1 MKYTYLLLIFLLS
14 QCAAVNIVPLAIEE
28 SNKNKNISLI
38 EKYIEDP
45 YQVDG
50 KWFYPRDYKSYEE
63 VGIAEI
69 EINLNNGDMT
79 TNKEFFHNEAF
90 SGSHRSLPLPSILE
104 VTNLENGKTTKVRVN
119 NRGAYSSTHIIN
131 LSSVVFKELDLNSG
145 GGLVKIE
152 LINTNESFILSE
164 TRTFEEEKRVV
175 EAPISDVIVIDEEI
189 SNSEMVTNLSEI
201 QTIEKRQYNEIYI
214 NIAAFS
220 FFENAKIVL
229 DELSNF
235 KAKVYNMTTNG
246 GTQIYRVLIGP
257 YEDVNKL
264 INDLKDDTF
273 KKYEDLSIFLI

>member
-1 MKYTYLLLIFLLS
+1 MKYICLFLILLLS
-14 QCAAVNIVPLAIEE
+14 QCAAVNIVPLAIED
-28 SNKNKNISLI
+28 SNKNKNVSLI

-50 KWFYPRDYKSYEE
+50 KWFYPRDYKSYVE

-69 EINLNNGDMT
+69 ELDLNNGDLT

-104 VTNLENGKTTKVRVN
+104 VTNLENGRTTKVRVN

-131 LSSVVFKELDLNSG
+131 LSSGVFKDLNLNSE

-152 LINTNESFILSE
+152 LINTNESFILSK
-164 TRTFEEEKRVV
+164 TRTFEEEKKVV
-175 EAPISDVIVIDEEI
+175 EAPISDVVVIDSEI
-189 SNSEMVTNLSEI
+189 PNTEIVTNVSDI
-201 QTIEKRQYNEIYI
+201 QSIEKRQYNEIYL
-214 NIAAFS
+214 NVATFS
-220 FFENAKIVL
+220 FLKNAKIVL

-235 KAKVYNMTTNG
+235 KAKVYNMTTSG
-246 GTQIYRVLIGP
+246 GTQIFKVLIGP

>member
-1 MKYTYLLLIFLLS
+1 MKYIYLLLILLLS
-14 QCAAVNIVPLAIEE
+14 QCAAVNIVPLVIED
-28 SNKNKNISLI
+28 SNKNKNISII

-50 KWFYPRDYKSYEE
+50 KWFYPRDYKSYIE

-69 EINLNNGDMT
+69 EIELNNGDLT
-79 TNKEFFHNEAF
+79 TNKEFFHNEAL

-104 VTNLENGKTTKVRVN
+104 VTNLENGRKTKVRVN

-131 LSSVVFKELDLNSG
+131 LSTGVFKELNLNSG

-164 TRTFEEEKRVV
+164 TQTFEEEKRVV
-175 EAPISDVIVIDEEI
+175 EAPISDVVVIDAGI
-189 SNSEMVTNLSEI
+189 PNSEIVTNVSDI
-201 QTIEKRQYNEIYI
+201 QTIEKRQYNEIYL
-214 NIAAFS
+214 NIATFS
-220 FFENAKIVL
+220 FLENAKIVL
-229 DELSNF
+229 DGLSNF
-235 KAKVYNMTTNG
+235 KAKVYNMTTNEG
-246 GTQIYRVLIGP
+246 AQIFRVLIGP

>member
-1 MKYTYLLLIFLLS
+1 MKYIYLLLILLLS

-38 EKYIEDP
+38 EKYIEEP

-50 KWFYPRDYKSYEE
+50 KWFYPRDYKSFIE

-69 EINLNNGDMT
+69 EIELNNGDLT
-79 TNKEFFHNEAF
+79 KNKEFFHNEVH
-90 SGSHRSLPLPSILE
+90 SGYHRSLPLPSILE
-104 VTNLENGKTTKVRVN
+104 VTNLENGRTTKVRVN

-131 LSSVVFKELDLNSG
+131 LSSGVFKELNLNSE

-164 TRTFEEEKRVV
+164 TQTFEEEKRVV
-175 EAPISDVIVIDEEI
+175 EAPISDVVVIDTEI
-189 SNSEMVTNLSEI
+189 PNADIDNNVSDI
-201 QTIEKRQYNEIYI
+201 QTKEKRQYNEIYL
-214 NIAAFS
+214 NIATFS
-220 FFENAKIVL
+220 FLENAKIVL

-246 GTQIYRVLIGP
+246 SAQIFRVLIGP

>member
-1 MKYTYLLLIFLLS
+1 MKYICLLLILLLS
-14 QCAAVNIVPLAIEE
+14 QCAAVNIVPLAIEDN
-28 SNKNKNISLI
+28 NKNKNISLI
-38 EKYIEDP
+38 EKYIEEP

-50 KWFYPRDYKSYEE
+50 KWFYPRDYKSFIE

-69 EINLNNGDMT
+69 EIELNNGDLT
-79 TNKEFFHNEAF
+79 TNKEFFHNNVN
-90 SGSHRSLPLPSILE
+90 SGSHRSLPLPSILL
-104 VTNLENGKTTKVRVN
+104 VTNLENGRTTKVRVN

-131 LSSVVFKELDLNSG
+131 LSSGVFKELKLNSE

-164 TRTFEEEKRVV
+164 TQTFEEEKKVI
-175 EAPISDVIVIDEEI
+175 EAPISDVVVIGSEI
-189 SNSEMVTNLSEI
+189 PNTEIVTNVSDI
-201 QTIEKRQYNEIYI
+201 KTIEKRQYNEIYL
-214 NIAAFS
+214 NIATFS
-220 FFENAKIVL
+220 FLENAKIVL

-235 KAKVYNMTTNG
+235 KAKVYNMTTSG
-246 GTQIYRVLIGP
+246 GTQIFRVLIGP

>member
-1 MKYTYLLLIFLLS
+1 MKYIYLLLILLLS
-14 QCAAVNIVPLAIEE
+14 QCAAVNIVPLAIED

-50 KWFYPRDYKSYEE
+50 KWFYPRDYKSFLE

-69 EINLNNGDMT
+69 EIELNNGDLT
-79 TNKEFFHNEAF
+79 TNKEFFHNEAL

-104 VTNLENGKTTKVRVN
+104 VTNLENGRKTKVRVN
-119 NRGAYSSTHIIN
+119 NRGAYSSTHIIS
-131 LSSVVFKELDLNSG
+131 LSTGVFKELNLNSG

-164 TRTFEEEKRVV
+164 TQTFEEEKKVV
-175 EAPISDVIVIDEEI
+175 EAPISDVVVIDAEI
-189 SNSEMVTNLSEI
+189 PNTEIVTNVSDI
-201 QTIEKRQYNEIYI
+201 QTIEKRQYNEIYL
-214 NIAAFS
+214 NVATFS
-220 FFENAKIVL
+220 FLENAKIVL

-235 KAKVYNMTTNG
+235 KAKVYNMTTSG
-246 GTQIYRVLIGP
+246 GTQIFRVLIGP

>member
-1 MKYTYLLLIFLLS
+1 MKYVYLLLILLLS
-14 QCAAVNIVPLAIEE
+14 QCAAVNIVPLAIED

-50 KWFYPRDYKSYEE
+50 KWFYPRDYKSFLE

-69 EINLNNGDMT
+69 EIELNNGDLT
-79 TNKEFFHNEAF
+79 TNKEFFHNEVL

-104 VTNLENGKTTKVRVN
+104 VTNLENGRKTKVRVN
-119 NRGAYSSTHIIN
+119 NRGAYSSTHIIS
-131 LSSVVFKELDLNSG
+131 LSTGVFKELNLNSG

-164 TRTFEEEKRVV
+164 TQTFEEEKRVV
-175 EAPISDVIVIDEEI
+175 EAPISDVVVIDAGI
-189 SNSEMVTNLSEI
+189 PNSEIVTNVSDI
-201 QTIEKRQYNEIYI
+201 QTIEKRQYNEIYL
-214 NIAAFS
+214 NIATFS
-220 FFENAKIVL
+220 FLENAKIVL
-229 DELSNF
+229 DGLSNF
-235 KAKVYNMTTNG
+235 KAKVYNMTTNEG
-246 GTQIYRVLIGP
+246 AQIFRVLVGP
-257 YEDVNKL
+257 YKDVNKL

>member
-1 MKYTYLLLIFLLS
+1 MRYNYLLLILLLS
-14 QCAAVNIVPLAIEE
+14 QCTALDIVPLAIEE
-28 SNKNKNISLI
+28 INKNKNILLI

-50 KWFYPRDYKSYEE
+50 KWFYPRDHKSYVE

-69 EINLNNGDMT
+69 EIDLNNGDLT
-79 TNKEFFHNEAF
+79 TNKEFFHNDAF

-104 VTNLENGKTTKVRVN
+104 VTNLENGRTTKVRVN

-131 LSSVVFKELDLNSG
+131 LSSGVFKELNLNSG

-164 TRTFEEEKRVV
+164 TRTFEEEKKVV
-175 EAPISDVIVIDEEI
+175 EAPISDVVVIDNEI
-189 SNSEMVTNLSEI
+189 SNSEIVTNVSDM
-201 QTIEKRQYNEIYI
+201 QNIEKRQYNEIYL
-214 NIAAFS
+214 NIATFS

-235 KAKVYNMTTNG
+235 KAKVYNMTTNEG
-246 GTQIYRVLIGP
+246 SQIFRVLIGP
-257 YEDVNKL
+257 YGDINKL

>member
-1 MKYTYLLLIFLLS
+1 MKYIYLLLILLLS
-14 QCAAVNIVPLAIEE
+14 QCAAVNIVPLAIED

-50 KWFYPRDYKSYEE
+50 KWFYPRDYKSYVE

-69 EINLNNGDMT
+69 ELDLNNGDLT
-79 TNKEFFHNEAF
+79 TNREFFHNEAF

-104 VTNLENGKTTKVRVN
+104 VTNLENGRTTKVRVN

-131 LSSVVFKELDLNSG
+131 LSSGVFKDLNLNSG

-164 TRTFEEEKRVV
+164 TQTFEEEKKVV
-175 EAPISDVIVIDEEI
+175 EAPISDVVVIDAEI
-189 SNSEMVTNLSEI
+189 PNTEIVSNVSDI
-201 QTIEKRQYNEIYI
+201 QTIEKRQYNEIYL
-214 NIAAFS
+214 NIATFS
-220 FFENAKIVL
+220 FLENAKIVL

-235 KAKVYNMTTNG
+235 KAKVYNMTTSG
-246 GTQIYRVLIGP
+246 GTQIFRVLIGP

>member
-1 MKYTYLLLIFLLS
+1 MKYIYLLLILLLS
-14 QCAAVNIVPLAIEE
+14 QCAAVNIVPLAIED

-45 YQVDG
+45 YQVDN
-50 KWFYPRDYKSYEE
+50 KWFYPRDYKSFIE

-69 EINLNNGDMT
+69 EINLNNGDLT

-104 VTNLENGKTTKVRVN
+104 VTNLENGRKTKVRVN
-119 NRGAYSSTHIIN
+119 NRGAYSSTHIIS
-131 LSSVVFKELDLNSG
+131 LSSGVFKELNLNSG

-152 LINTNESFILSE
+152 LINTNESFILSK
-164 TRTFEEEKRVV
+164 TQTFEEEKRVV
-175 EAPISDVIVIDEEI
+175 EAPISDVVVIDDEV
-189 SNSEMVTNLSEI
+189 SNSGIVTNVSEI
-201 QTIEKRQYNEIYI
+201 ETIEKQQYKEIYL
-214 NIAAFS
+214 NIATFS
-220 FFENAKIVL
+220 FFENAKTVL
-229 DELSNF
+229 DEFSNF

-264 INDLKDDTF
+264 INDLNDDTF

>member
-1 MKYTYLLLIFLLS
+1 MKYTYLFLIFLLS
-14 QCAAVNIVPLAIEE
+14 QCAAINIVPLAIEE

-50 KWFYPRDYKSYEE
+50 KWFYPRDYKSYIE
-63 VGIAEI
+63 VGIAELEI
-69 EINLNNGDMT
+69 ELNNGDLT
-79 TNKEFFHNEAF
+79 TNNEFFHNEAF

-104 VTNLENGKTTKVRVN
+104 VTNLENGRIAKVRVN

-131 LSSVVFKELDLNSG
+131 LSSGVFKELNLNSG
-145 GGLVKIE
+145 GALVKIE

-164 TRTFEEEKRVV
+164 TRTFEEEKKIV
-175 EAPISDVIVIDEEI
+175 EAPISDVVVIDSEI
-189 SNSEMVTNLSEI
+189 SNSKIVTNVSDI
-201 QTIEKRQYNEIYI
+201 QTAEKRKYNEIYL
-214 NIAAFS
+214 NIATFS

-235 KAKVYNMTTNG
+235 KAKIYNMTTNE
-246 GTQIYRVLIGP
+246 GTQIFRVLVGP
-257 YEDVNKL
+257 YEDINKL

>member
-1 MKYTYLLLIFLLS
+1 MKYIYLLLILLLS
-14 QCAAVNIVPLAIEE
+14 QCAAVNIVPLAIED
-28 SNKNKNISLI
+28 SNKNKNFSLI

-50 KWFYPRDYKSYEE
+50 KWFYPRDYKSFIE

-69 EINLNNGDMT
+69 EINLNNGDLT

-104 VTNLENGKTTKVRVN
+104 VTNLENGRTTKVRVN

-131 LSSVVFKELDLNSG
+131 LSSGVFKDLKLNSG

-152 LINTNESFILSE
+152 LINTNESFILSK
-164 TRTFEEEKRVV
+164 TRTFEEEKKVV
-175 EAPISDVIVIDEEI
+175 EAPISDVVVIDAEI
-189 SNSEMVTNLSEI
+189 PNTEIVTNVSDI
-201 QTIEKRQYNEIYI
+201 QTIEKRQYNEIYL
-214 NIAAFS
+214 NVATFS
-220 FFENAKIVL
+220 FLENAKIVL

-235 KAKVYNMTTNG
+235 KAKVYNMTTSG
-246 GTQIYRVLIGP
+246 GTQIFRVLIGP

>member
-1 MKYTYLLLIFLLS
+1 MRYNYLLLILLLS
-14 QCAAVNIVPLAIEE
+14 QCTALDIVPLAIEE
-28 SNKNKNISLI
+28 INKNKNITLI

-50 KWFYPRDYKSYEE
+50 KWFYPRDHKSYVE

-69 EINLNNGDMT
+69 EIDLNNGDLT
-79 TNKEFFHNEAF
+79 TNKEFFHNDVF

-104 VTNLENGKTTKVRVN
+104 VTNLENGRTTKVRVN

-131 LSSVVFKELDLNSG
+131 LSSGVFKELNLNSG

-164 TRTFEEEKRVV
+164 TRTFEEEKKVV
-175 EAPISDVIVIDEEI
+175 DAPISDVFVIDDEV
-189 SNSEMVTNLSEI
+189 SNSEIITNVSDQ
-201 QTIEKRQYNEIYI
+201 QTIEKRQYNEIYL

-220 FFENAKIVL
+220 FFENAKIVS

-246 GTQIYRVLIGP
+246 GTQIFRVLIGP

>member
-1 MKYTYLLLIFLLS
+1 MKYICLLLILLLS
-14 QCAAVNIVPLAIEE
+14 QCAAVNIVPLAIEDN
-28 SNKNKNISLI
+28 NKNKNISLI
-38 EKYIEDP
+38 EKYIEEP

-50 KWFYPRDYKSYEE
+50 KWFYPRDYKSFIE

-69 EINLNNGDMT
+69 EIELNNGDLT
-79 TNKEFFHNEAF
+79 TNKEFFHNDVN
-90 SGSHRSLPLPSILE
+90 SGSHRSLPLPSILL
-104 VTNLENGKTTKVRVN
+104 VTNLENGRTTKVRVN

-131 LSSVVFKELDLNSG
+131 LSSGVFKELNLNSE

-164 TRTFEEEKRVV
+164 TQTFEEEKKVV
-175 EAPISDVIVIDEEI
+175 EAPISDVVVIDAEI
-189 SNSEMVTNLSEI
+189 PNTEIVTNVSDI
-201 QTIEKRQYNEIYI
+201 KTIEKRQYNEIYL
-214 NIAAFS
+214 NIATFS
-220 FFENAKIVL
+220 FLENAKIVL
-229 DELSNF
+229 DQLSNF

-246 GTQIYRVLIGP
+246 STQIFRVLIGP